1 MTFPP
6 LDRPR
11 RVRDQL
17 GPRRIHLWAARLD
30 PPAAEVVRLHRLL
43 DADEQA
49 KAARFRFDKH
59 RRRFIVGRG
68 FQRIVLGDYLG
79 VDAAEIELRYGPKGK
94 PYLAGPWRERLHF
107 NLSNSSEMAL
117 LGVNVEREIGVDI
130 EKLREVHEME
140 QLAERFFSRREAPV
154 LLALPEERKIE
165 GFFNCWTRK
174 EAYLKAVGTGLSAP
188 LDRFDVTLEPGA
200 PPRMLA
206 LEESAEKA
214 ASWSLCHLE
223 PAEGYLGAFAIEVP
237 ELERSGWRIE
247 SWTWCPYSA
256 SPSPA
261 SPSGVSR
268 SSASPGSTAGSSTA
282 G

>member
-1 MTFPP
+1 
-6 LDRPR
+6 
-11 RVRDQL
+11 VRDQL

-30 PPAAEVVRLHRLL
+30 PPQPEVERLHRLL
-43 DADEQA
+43 DDEERA
-49 KAARFRFDKH
+49 RAARFRFDKH

-79 VDAAEIELRYGPKGK
+79 IDAGAIQLSYGPKGK
-94 PYLAGPWRERLHF
+94 PYLAGPWRGRLHF

-117 LGVNVEREIGVDI
+117 LGVNVEREIGVDV

-140 QLAERFFSRREAPV
+140 ALAERFFSRREAPV
-154 LLALPEERKIE
+154 LLALPEERKVE

-188 LDRFDVTLEPGA
+188 LDRFDVTLAPGEA
-200 PPRMLA
+200 PRMLA

-237 ELERSGWRIE
+237 EIERSGWRIE
-247 SWTWCPYSA
+247 SWTWSASTSVPSTGPA
-256 SPSPA
+256 SPSP
-261 SPSGVSR
+261 P
-268 SSASPGSTAGSSTA
+268 TATPPPTA
-282 G
+282 R